1 MTVTIFGIRKDSK
14 EEEPGKEKE
23 KVEKEK
29 EDKVEDSSDLE
40 PKAKEKERERKNHL
54 AGHESYW
61 AQDEWQG
68 NETENWNEGNWAYED
83 ETAWQSQGW
92 DEWQED
98 YYDDYGYY
106 QGKGKR
112 RKKGKGKGKKGHG
125 PQQDQGKGQGDG
137 KGKANYVSP
146 SQCSSQSSM
155 QLAAL
160 PSLSNASGLF
170 VTHSSVDL
178 ASVKM
183 RESEEQQKEPDLS
196 GCAFLG
202 QELKSC

>member
-1 MTVTIFGIRKDSK
+1 MRATGLRMN
-14 EEEPGKEKE
+14 GKEMRQRIGMKAIGPMKMKQHGNPKAGMNGKKITTMSMDTTKE
-23 KVEKEK
+23 KVRE
-29 EDKVEDSSDLE
+29 
-40 PKAKEKERERKNHL
+40 ERK
-54 AGHESYW
+54 G
-61 AQDEWQG
+61 
-68 NETENWNEGNWAYED
+68 
-83 ETAWQSQGW
+83 
-92 DEWQED
+92 
-98 YYDDYGYY
+98 
-106 QGKGKR
+106 
-112 RKKGKGKGKKGHG
+112 KGKGKGKKGHG

-146 SQCSSQSSM
+146 PQCSSQSSM

-202 QELKSC
+202 QEQNPVNKVDEEGLL